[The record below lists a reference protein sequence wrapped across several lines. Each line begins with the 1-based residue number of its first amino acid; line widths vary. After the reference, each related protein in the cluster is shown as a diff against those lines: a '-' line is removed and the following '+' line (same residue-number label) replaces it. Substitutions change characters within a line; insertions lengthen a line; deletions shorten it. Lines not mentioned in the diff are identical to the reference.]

1 MDWGASAVA
10 GADSGGG
17 TVTAGAG
24 AAVEAAEVEEAAMEL
39 QWWGRVLLGFRGDLW
54 RKKERSFDF

>member
-1 MDWGASAVA
+1 VA

-24 AAVEAAEVEEAAMEL
+24 AAVEAAEVEEAAIEL
-39 QWWGRVLLGFRGDLW
+39 QWWGMVLLGFRGDLW
-54 RKKERSFDF
+54 RTKERSFDF